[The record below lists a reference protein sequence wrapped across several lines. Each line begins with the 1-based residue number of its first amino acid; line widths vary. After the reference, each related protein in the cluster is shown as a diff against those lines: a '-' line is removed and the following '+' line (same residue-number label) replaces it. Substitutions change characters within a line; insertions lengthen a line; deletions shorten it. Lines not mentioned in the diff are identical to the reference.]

1 MKIELVVD
9 ANGTPLGIATDAANV
24 PETVLGPVALDTI
37 PFGLVRPGTPVI
49 ADRAY
54 DSDPLREQLRR
65 DGFTL
70 IAPPT
75 ATTAPP
81 HPPPTAA
88 RSAATNAAGSSNAP
102 SPGFTAI
109 AASSPATNDESTSTT
124 ASSPLH
130 APSSSWGNCFEI
142 GSNNPPT
149 TWHMRTPDEYNAIA
163 LRDSSKPHKTKAFP
177 HEFDAIQTR
186 RPRGL
191 ARCSGWFGLLR

>member
-70 IAPPT
+70 IAPHRNNR
-75 ATTAPP
+75 TAPP
-81 HPPPTAA
+81 TADG
-88 RSAATNAAGSSNAP
+88 RSLRRYKRRWIVERTFAWLHSYRRVLTRHERRIDIYD
-102 SPGFTAI
+102 GFVSLA
-109 AASSPATNDESTSTT
+109 
-124 ASSPLH
+124 
-130 APSSSWGNCFEI
+130 C
-142 GSNNPPT
+142 
-149 TWHMRTPDEYNAIA
+149 
-163 LRDSSKPHKTKAFP
+163 AFIVMGKL
-177 HEFDAIQTR
+177 F
-186 RPRGL
+186 
-191 ARCSGWFGLLR
+191 